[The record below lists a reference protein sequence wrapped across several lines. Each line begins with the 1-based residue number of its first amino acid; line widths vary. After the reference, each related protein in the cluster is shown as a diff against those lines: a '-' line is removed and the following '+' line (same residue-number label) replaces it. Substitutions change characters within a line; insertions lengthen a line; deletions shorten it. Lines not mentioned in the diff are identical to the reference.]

1 MRSCVAIS
9 KFKFTAEEVGEV
21 AMEEGEQVY
30 VLSRPADPDL
40 PDGWLVVRNAD
51 GATGL
56 APESYLSKVCDSLT
70 L

>member
-1 MRSCVAIS
+1 
-9 KFKFTAEEVGEV
+9 
-21 AMEEGEQVY
+21 MEEGEQVY